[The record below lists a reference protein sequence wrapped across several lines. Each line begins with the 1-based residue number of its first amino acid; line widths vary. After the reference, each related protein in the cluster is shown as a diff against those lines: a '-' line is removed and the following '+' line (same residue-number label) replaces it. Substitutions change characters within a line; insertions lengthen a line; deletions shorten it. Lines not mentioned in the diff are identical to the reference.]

1 MIFDTNIQLFSP
13 PLLFNNHYTSSI
25 HLYYFTLH
33 HHEMSAELADCP
45 KEKCHKSAII

>member
-13 PLLFNNHYTSSI
+13 HLLFNNHYMVLT

-33 HHEMSAELADCP
+33 HHEMNGELVNCP
-45 KEKCHKSAII
+45 REKWFSG